1 MPTPAPEIH
10 EGVPPPR
17 SLLRK
22 SVHNLPPSVDCF
34 AVEHQQPSPHRKL
47 KHCPGATTTDVDAGD
62 GCADW
67 TSFVKSEQRAI
78 VDTAHLY
85 AHTARYH

>member
-1 MPTPAPEIH
+1 MPTPVPEIH

-22 SVHNLPPSVDCF
+22 SARNLPPPVDCV
-34 AVEHQQPSPHRKL
+34 AVEHQRPTPNLELAQ
-47 KHCPGATTTDVDAGD
+47 CPGSATAKADN

-67 TSFVKSEQRAI
+67 AAFVQSEQRSS
-78 VDTAHLY
+78 VDPAHLY
-85 AHTARYH
+85 AHTVQYH